1 MRLVVDNS
9 SAVASP
15 PRRRRLAV
23 LQANVARAVRVA
35 QEAGPAWRV
44 EIDGNVIRLL
54 QGEPP
59 ATTPRAAAP
68 EHDVGPSPRGLRL
81 VP

>member
-1 MRLVVDNS
+1 MVIPSDIAAS
-9 SAVASP
+9 SASRGH
-15 PRRRRLAV
+15 RRRVAV

-35 QEAGPAWRV
+35 QDAGPAWRV
-44 EIDGNVIRLL
+44 EIDGNIVPLL

-59 ATTPRAAAP
+59 AASLD
-68 EHDVGPSPRGLRL
+68 DVDPSPRGLRV